1 MHPARPMRDEEL
13 LERLHAQRAEVRSAP
28 QSRTSPAFNLY
39 KIGAGLAQAGSLLT
53 TYAFFHAVMSGAD
66 LKVVIAVSACVEFI
80 LFLGKKLL
88 FNVRQRQG
96 SKQIAIPSILL
107 DTLLN
112 AGGLWPY
119 AKNLATTPTAIML
132 SEALALRGTIGA
144 MPALILSL
152 VAGYLLAVAPH
163 TLWKAGE

>member
-1 MHPARPMRDEEL
+1 MQPAQSARDQEFLEQLHRTGARPEI
-13 LERLHAQRAEVRSAP
+13 RSAP
-28 QSRTSPAFNLY
+28 RPSQAINLY

-53 TYAFFHAVMSGAD
+53 TYAFFRAVMAGAD

-88 FNVRQRQG
+88 FNARQRQG